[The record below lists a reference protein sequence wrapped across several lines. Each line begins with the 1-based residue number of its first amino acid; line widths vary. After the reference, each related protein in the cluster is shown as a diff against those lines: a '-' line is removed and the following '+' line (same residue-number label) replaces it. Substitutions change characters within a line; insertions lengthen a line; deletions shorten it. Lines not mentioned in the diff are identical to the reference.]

1 MAAFDND
8 NIISRKTAILIK
20 DKKLNWSQWLVHSS
34 GHILRVS
41 LKATW
46 SIIKDERRIDHA
58 LRDHEYRANDKDESG
73 TEYATLS
80 AEKTQ

>member
-1 MAAFDND
+1 M
-8 NIISRKTAILIK
+8 
-20 DKKLNWSQWLVHSS
+20 HSS